1 VPPLLIEEVEESE
14 RDSSFDLELGPGPEC
29 EDQISLFGI
38 LILFFS
44 FSSSSRMYSFIKG
57 ELNH

>member
-1 VPPLLIEEVEESE
+1 MLIEEVEESE

-38 LILFFS
+38 LILFKNVS
-44 FSSSSRMYSFIKG
+44 IHQRGIKSLILAM
-57 ELNH
+57 E

>member
-1 VPPLLIEEVEESE
+1 MPPLLIEEVEESE

-38 LILFFS
+38 LILFKNVS
-44 FSSSSRMYSFIKG
+44 IHQRGIKSLILAM
-57 ELNH
+57 E